1 MDNSPML
8 QSTSQSDYPIDYNDL
23 PPEVMQ
29 AMEMERQALASQQNN
44 NRQMQQMGGMG
55 GMGMSNP
62 FAMQPYRNMGGF
74 PDMPLSYGGS
84 LTESLI
90 NDNEVPAAIKKKFW
104 FVFHKD
110 NTLGFIDEQ
119 RKKDK
124 MLAFDIIKT
133 DVLNAIPYYD
143 YNFERE
149 LEFDVLRNVFET
161 KLDRAMGF
169 KGGGV
174 KNERIILQSQFTE
187 QRQIS
192 EQSSGDVARSGFFK
206 RLLGRR

>member
-1 MDNSPML
+1 MNDSLML
-8 QSTSQSDYPIDYNDL
+8 QQTDNSDYPINYDDL
-23 PPEVMQ
+23 PPEVLRAMEIEKQ
-29 AMEMERQALASQQNN
+29 AM
-44 NRQMQQMGGMG
+44 QMQQVSNRQNQQMMQGGMN
-55 GMGMSNP
+55 NP
-62 FAMQPYRNMGGF
+62 FAMQPYRNMSGF
-74 PDMPLSYGGS
+74 PDVPLSFGGG

-110 NTLGFIDEQ
+110 NTLGFIDDV

-169 KGGGV
+169 KGGNT

-192 EQSSGDVARSGFFK
+192 EQSNGDVSKQGFFK

>member
-1 MDNSPML
+1 MNDSGML
-8 QSTSQSDYPIDYNDL
+8 QPAGQSDYPLNYDDL
-23 PPEVMQ
+23 PPEVLR
-29 AMEMERQALASQQNN
+29 AMEIEKQASMMQQSSNRQA
-44 NRQMQQMGGMG
+44 QMMQGQ
-55 GMGMSNP
+55 MSNP
-62 FAMQPYRNMGGF
+62 FAMQPYRNMSGF
-74 PDMPLSYGGS
+74 PDVPLSFGGG

-110 NTLGFIDEQ
+110 NVLGFIDDD
-119 RKKDK
+119 RKKAK
-124 MLAFDIIKT
+124 MLSFDIIKT

-169 KGGGV
+169 KGGNI
-174 KNERIILQSQFTE
+174 KNERIVLQSQFTE

-192 EQSSGDVARSGFFK
+192 EQSDGQVAHQGFFK

>member
-1 MDNSPML
+1 MSDALML
-8 QSTSQSDYPIDYNDL
+8 QPTSQSDYPINYNDL
-23 PPEVMQ
+23 PPEVMH
-29 AMEMERQALASQQNN
+29 AMEMERQALVAQQSS
-44 NRQMQQMGGMG
+44 NRQAQMMQGA
-55 GMGMSNP
+55 MSNP
-62 FAMQPYRNMGGF
+62 FAMQPYRNMSGF
-74 PDMPLSYGGS
+74 PDIPLSFGGG

-110 NTLGFIDEQ
+110 NTLGFIDDE
-119 RKKDK
+119 RKKAK
-124 MLAFDIIKT
+124 MLSFDIVKI

-169 KGGGV
+169 KGGNN

-192 EQSSGDVARSGFFK
+192 EQGPNNMVKEGFFK

>member
-1 MDNSPML
+1 MGDSSLML
-8 QSTSQSDYPIDYNDL
+8 EQTNNSDYPINYDDL
-23 PPEVMQ
+23 PPEVLR
-29 AMEMERQALASQQNN
+29 AMEIEKQALVAQQSSNMQSQQL
-44 NRQMQQMGGMG
+44 MQGGMN
-55 GMGMSNP
+55 NP
-62 FAMQPYRNMGGF
+62 FAMQPYRNMSGF
-74 PDMPLSYGGS
+74 PDVPLSFGKG

-90 NDNEVPAAIKKKFW
+90 NDDEVPTAVKKKFW

-110 NTLGFIDEQ
+110 NTLGFIDKE
-119 RKKDK
+119 RKINK
-124 MLAFDIIKT
+124 MLAFDIMKT

-149 LEFDVLRNVFET
+149 LEFGVLRNIFET

-169 KGGGV
+169 QGGNI
-174 KNERIILQSQFTE
+174 KNERIVLQSQFTE

-192 EQSSGDVARSGFFK
+192 EQNNGSTPQGFFK